1 MTRILVIDDDEDVRL
16 VLREILQ
23 AASYETLEAQDGA
36 QGLALMRESPCD
48 LVITDVYMPGKDG
61 FETVME
67 LREQHPDVKVIA
79 ISGGNVG
86 VPMDLL
92 PVAAKFGAHLTLHKP
107 ITWQDLLAAVAGI
120 LS

>member
-1 MTRILVIDDDEDVRL
+1 MTRILVIDDDDDVRT

-23 AASYETLEAQDGA
+23 SASYETLDARDGT
-36 QGLALMRESPCD
+36 QGLALMQESPCD

-67 LREQHPDVKVIA
+67 LRERYPEVKVIA
-79 ISGGNVG
+79 ISGGNIG

-107 ITWQDLLAAVAGI
+107 ILRKDLLEAVAEV